1 MARSQPKYHHISEH
15 LLARIVKGEWE
26 PGERLPSEQQ
36 IAEEYGVSYMTV
48 RNAVSSLVE
57 SEKLRRI
64 RGRGTYVAEVVDHD
78 SRPTLGLLLTAK
90 WHSVDPFYYPSI
102 VDGFVEKAESF
113 GYQVSIADQTEPLLD
128 FLNLRRRNVSAVAC
142 VVLGEADLAECD
154 DLLDRGVS
162 VVAINK
168 YGGSRRIPSV
178 SPNNR
183 EGAYLAAKHLMAL
196 GHKSFAFLD
205 GPEGNFDSIERLK
218 GIERAFKEH
227 DLPARN
233 LRVLEGGFME
243 ESGYER
249 GIHLAASGDLPT
261 AVMAVSDLAA
271 IGLMRAFAEQGV
283 RIPQDVS
290 LFGFGDFR
298 LSAYLTPS
306 LSTVRLPLREIGAHA
321 ALALVEQCR
330 GVRTDAMSLPC
341 PIIVRESVGSPRT

>member
-57 SEKLRRI
+57 SAKLRRI
-64 RGRGTYVAEVVDHD
+64 RGRGTYVAELIDHD
-78 SRPTLGLLLTAK
+78 RRPTLGLLLTAK
-90 WHSVDPFYYPSI
+90 WHSVDPFYFPAI
-102 VDGFVEKAESF
+102 VDGFVEKAESYGF
-113 GYQVSIADQTEPLLD
+113 QVSIADQTEPLLD

-142 VVLGEADLAECD
+142 VVLGESDLVECD

-168 YGGSRRIPSV
+168 YGGSRRVPSV

-183 EGAYLAAKHLMAL
+183 EGAYLAAKHLLAL
-196 GHKSFAFLD
+196 GHRSFAFLH
-205 GPEGNFDSIERLK
+205 GPDGNFDAIERHK
-218 GIERAFKEH
+218 GVEAALKEH
-227 DLPARN
+227 GIPSRH

-249 GIHLAASGDLPT
+249 GLHLAASADLPT
-261 AVMAVSDLAA
+261 AVIAVSDLAA
-271 IGLMRAFAEQGV
+271 VGLMRAFAEKGI
-283 RIPQDVS
+283 RIPDDVS

-298 LSAYLTPS
+298 LSAYLHPS
-306 LSTVRLPLREIGAHA
+306 LSTVRLPLKEIGSHA

-330 GVRTDAMSLPC
+330 GVRTDAVSLPC
-341 PIIVRESVGSPRT
+341 PIIVRESVAPPRC